1 LNKLR
6 QKEPTQINR
15 NKTGQI
21 AGRKTGQNR
30 TQTEKNGKK
39 PHPIMSVKIMLDCI
53 MFNYSLFK
61 NDNKT
66 ETISEFKINL
76 KKLNF

>member
-1 LNKLR
+1 
-6 QKEPTQINR
+6 
-15 NKTGQI
+15 
-21 AGRKTGQNR
+21 
-30 TQTEKNGKK
+30 
-39 PHPIMSVKIMLDCI
+39 MSVKIMLDCI